1 MKRRVISMLLCVSML
16 ISLVA
21 CGNTTGDTAN
31 EATDSADT
39 AQVTEAASEEK
50 DLTSEVSNDITATL
64 RVLNWGDVAEETI
77 ANEAIARFNEK
88 YPNVTVEQTCVP
100 VNEWTDYITKW
111 STMITSG
118 SAPDVVCIGFECTQM
133 ALDNQLLLPLN
144 DLIDSDADLTNTVSQ
159 YTDAILSGCSDGDTI
174 YGLPGGTQTMV
185 MYYNKKIF
193 DEKGVAYPK
202 DGWTW
207 DDFYETAKALTDG
220 DVYGYGLSSSYF
232 QLTPWWVTNSAYPV
246 SDDWSTPTVNSD
258 GMVEAVTYLNKFVE
272 EGLTPD
278 PISSDVYTMFSQ
290 KQLAMVGAGRW
301 CLNTWQDAGLTSDD
315 FDCVQWPQN
324 TQAGTVYGG
333 SAWCIGSA
341 TEQAALSAELLKEF
355 VSEETMTEVAAGG
368 QQIPSLKS
376 LATDSAIMGT
386 VPDGIGELWNA
397 VSTATVVPAPSFY
410 GELNT
415 TLLKALE
422 NVFSGAKTPEDA
434 LNEAQASLE
443 QAVGK

>member
-1 MKRRVISMLLCVSML
+1 MKRRVISMLLCTVML
-16 ISLVA
+16 LSIVG
-21 CGNTTGDTAN
+21 CGNSN
-31 EATDSADT
+31 ES
-39 AQVTEAASEEK
+39 VTEKAEDVQKEDAVSQDK
-50 DLTSEVSNDITATL
+50 GLTSEVNQDITATL

-118 SAPDVVCIGFECTQM
+118 SAPDVVCIGFECAQM
-133 ALDNQLLLPLN
+133 ALDNDLLLPLN

-202 DGWTW
+202 EGWTW

-220 DVYGYGLSSSYF
+220 NVYGYGLSSSYF

-301 CLNTWQDAGLTSDD
+301 CLNTWQDAGLTGDD

-324 TQAGTVYGG
+324 TKTGTVYGG

-368 QQIPSLKS
+368 QQIPSLES

-386 VPDGIGELWNA
+386 VPDGIGELWKA

-422 NVFSGAKTPEDA
+422 NIFSGAKTPEDA